1 MQLEKLTIEQLQEAL
16 FNRVPASTGTGTT
29 PIVESSIIPAPSD
42 SSAAPPATGLGV
54 ASAARAA
61 GTVADGE
68 GVKLAALEAEKAKVK
83 EAARVAAAL
92 EAEKARAKKLVADT
106 KAKADAEEAAR
117 IAAATVV
124 EDAPV
129 TDIKTASANLF
140 KASKKRKNAQKA
152 YDKAEGALATNDPK
166 LKIARERLRVAD
178 EEHRAEMQ
186 LFADIAKK
194 TIKEPTTTTP
204 LSTGEFG
211 QLIAPE
217 KQLTKAEEKAK
228 KKAADL
234 VQRQKASAAAKLSTE
249 EKIDFKSEDENAAN
263 VATDIRIAS
272 DNISGGHTASPTKH
286 KTLDLFKPS
295 LQTLI
300 DAAEGVT
307 SAATETERRLAAK
320 EITKLSSSNVINE
333 KDINAARGELR
344 KIEEKFEKRTA
355 LSKESHE
362 QFVANRRA
370 EAAIANEIQ
379 NITYGIDTTE
389 KR

>member
-1 MQLEKLTIEQLQEAL
+1 
-16 FNRVPASTGTGTT
+16 
-29 PIVESSIIPAPSD
+29 
-42 SSAAPPATGLGV
+42 
-54 ASAARAA
+54 
-61 GTVADGE
+61 
-68 GVKLAALEAEKAKVK
+68 
-83 EAARVAAAL
+83 
-92 EAEKARAKKLVADT
+92 
-106 KAKADAEEAAR
+106 
-117 IAAATVV
+117 
-124 EDAPV
+124 
-129 TDIKTASANLF
+129 
-140 KASKKRKNAQKA
+140 
-152 YDKAEGALATNDPK
+152 
-166 LKIARERLRVAD
+166 
-178 EEHRAEMQ
+178 
-186 LFADIAKK
+186 
-194 TIKEPTTTTP
+194 
-204 LSTGEFG
+204 
-211 QLIAPE
+211 
-217 KQLTKAEEKAK
+217 
-228 KKAADL
+228 

-333 KDINAARGELR
+333 KDINAARGKLR

-389 KR
+389 KVAVPELETALKIAKAKTRADLKATKVTADAAGTSNVAPRRVDTSKEAGKVVALSEDELSGG